1 MTATTESGMN
11 KKPMPDAR
19 SSATFGP
26 AALAAEALAAAPLP
40 NAALP
45 KAALP
50 APALPAAALPAPAL
64 ALAAAAAFAS
74 FGLTKPAA
82 MSWDTDEVTSGAIMA
97 GGALARRAGAGRK
110 PATAVN
116 ASAAARKAQR
126 NTSFSMAV

>member
-26 AALAAEALAAAPLP
+26 AALAAA
-40 NAALP
+40 
-45 KAALP
+45 
-50 APALPAAALPAPAL
+50 AL
-64 ALAAAAAFAS
+64 ALVAAAAFAS

-82 MSWDTDEVTSGAIMA
+82 MSWDTNEVTSGAIMA

-116 ASAAARKAQR
+116 ASAVARKAQR